1 MALEPTL
8 ARFATLARFVTAAGA
23 ADMVIVSLG
32 WFAALYLSGVAGV
45 AWLARQGS
53 TASEDRH

>member
-45 AWLARQGS
+45 AWA
-53 TASEDRH
+53 TFYKPNWPVEPV